1 MNILICEK
9 EVFARAKAMVSH
21 MFEFFI
27 YLLYL
32 WFMGTDIQSKVF
44 VLIFAFAIFLPIQ
57 LLLCFKVKSF
67 VIRLIPIFLS
77 FAFILFFLILG
88 SIVKENIW
96 LYYCYSAISGF
107 MVFICFIGW
116 PIWAAVDDIKTNRSN
131 NNKYKKYPR
140 SKFQSLWTM
149 QIPI

>member
-44 VLIFAFAIFLPIQ
+44 VLIFAFAILLPIQ

-67 VIRLIPIFLS
+67 VIRLIPILLS
-77 FAFILFFLILG
+77 FAFILFFLILA
-88 SIVKENIW
+88 SIVEENRW

-107 MVFICFIGW
+107 MAFICFIGW
-116 PIWAAVDDIKTNRSN
+116 TIWAAADD
-131 NNKYKKYPR
+131 KKIER
-140 SKFQSLWTM
+140 SKKKQ
-149 QIPI
+149 

>member
-1 MNILICEK
+1 
-9 EVFARAKAMVSH
+9 
-21 MFEFFI
+21 
-27 YLLYL
+27 
-32 WFMGTDIQSKVF
+32 MGTDIQSKVF

-116 PIWAAVDDIKTNRSN
+116 TIWAAVDDIKTNRSN
-131 NNKYKKYPR
+131 NNKYK
-140 SKFQSLWTM
+140 
-149 QIPI
+149 

>member
-1 MNILICEK
+1 
-9 EVFARAKAMVSH
+9 

-27 YLLYL
+27 FLLYF

-44 VLIFAFAIFLPIQ
+44 VLIFAFAILLPIQ

-67 VIRLIPIFLS
+67 VIRLIPILLS

-107 MVFICFIGW
+107 MAFICFIGW
-116 PIWAAVDDIKTNRSN
+116 TIWAVADD
-131 NNKYKKYPR
+131 KKIER
-140 SKFQSLWTM
+140 SKKQ
-149 QIPI
+149 